1 MSKLYEITVT
11 PTVTAGAYSA
21 KDVVGGLLEFEDAAS
36 VYRGSGTIRKVT
48 LKNNA
53 NVADVLW
60 LNLFNQTPAVIAD
73 NAAYDPT
80 DAEMLTCLGSIAI
93 VAADYTLG
101 TDNGIATVLV
111 DFPFVLVSGGTS
123 LFAYL
128 STVATPTYAATT
140 DVTVKLTIER

>member
-21 KDVVGGLLEFEDAAS
+21 KDVVGGLLEFENAAS
-36 VYRGSGTIRKVT
+36 VYRGSGIIRKVT
-48 LKNNA
+48 IKNNA

-73 NAAYDPT
+73 NGPYDPT
-80 DAEMLTCLGSIAI
+80 DAEMLTCIGSIPI

-101 TDNGIATVLV
+101 TDNAVATKLV
-111 DFPFVLVSGGTS
+111 EFPFVLASGGTS

-140 DVTVKLTIER
+140 DLSVKLTIER